1 MLEILSQIVI
11 YLIIATLIGGIV
23 GYLIGRTSCISSRCQ
38 EAQPSNNHELHIDNQ
53 KAKEEERKREK
64 ELEPAPKVEDLGTAP
79 SLLKEARDGGKDKLQ
94 RIKGVGPV
102 LEKLLND
109 TGVYHFEQI
118 ANLTKSE
125 AKWLDRT
132 MSFPG
137 RIEREKW
144 IDQAKDFLII
154 DAK

>member
-11 YLIIATLIGGIV
+11 YMIVATLIGGTI
-23 GYLIGRTSCISSRCQ
+23 GYLIGRTSSLTAKCKEKETSS
-38 EAQPSNNHELHIDNQ
+38 SHELHIDNKSEPKEKPQ
-53 KAKEEERKREK
+53 QPVKEE
-64 ELEPAPKVEDLGTAP
+64 DIGTAP
-79 SLLKEARDGGKDKLQ
+79 SLLKEARDGKKDNLQ

-102 LEKLLND
+102 LEKILND
-109 TGVYHFEQI
+109 TGIYHLDQI

-125 AKWLDRT
+125 AKWLDKS

-144 IDQAKDFLII
+144 IDQSKDFLTI
-154 DAK
+154 DAQ